1 MPARA
6 LCQRFLRGSLTPFH
20 QYRQNALLDAIRDN
34 RKDPPAVWFTF
45 SPDWQGKHPQQHLRQ
60 YCGALQTDAY
70 GGYDRLFSTERE
82 GGRDMWQTGS
92 RTAVYSP
99 FSSSSANCS

>member
-6 LCQRFLRGSLTPFH
+6 LCQRFLRGSLTPFQ

-34 RKDPPAVWFTF
+34 RNAGSSDLPAAWFAF
-45 SPDWQGKHPQQHLRQ
+45 SPDWQGKHPQHIFARIAAFFRLMPTAVMTGGSLQNAKEEEI
-60 YCGALQTDAY
+60 CG
-70 GGYDRLFSTERE
+70 RS
-82 GGRDMWQTGS
+82 
-92 RTAVYSP
+92 AVYSP